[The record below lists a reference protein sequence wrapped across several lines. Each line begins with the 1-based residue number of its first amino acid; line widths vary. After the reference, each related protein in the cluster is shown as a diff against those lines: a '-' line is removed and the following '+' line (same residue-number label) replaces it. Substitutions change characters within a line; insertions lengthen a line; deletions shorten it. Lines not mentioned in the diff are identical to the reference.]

1 MAREVREEGHGVRR
15 VAPPP
20 AAATTGFRASRAA
33 RTISA
38 PLGGSDSPLTARRIL
53 LLWAPLAASWLL
65 MGVELPLFT
74 ACVARMADPEVNLA
88 AYGSLVF
95 PIALVI
101 EAPIMMLLAAAT
113 ALASDAESWG
123 RVRRFMHKA
132 SAALTAL
139 HVLIAFTPLFDLLAE
154 RVFKV
159 PAEVVEPAR
168 LGLRIM
174 TPWTWSIAYRRTHQG
189 VLIRHERGRVVML
202 GSAVRLLANV
212 GVYAIGLALT
222 RAGHAPQ
229 GIVVGAAAVASGV
242 LAEALFI
249 GACTRA
255 LLASHPLPAR
265 AVGATLTRADFL
277 RFYVPLALTPLI
289 ALATQPIGAAAM
301 ARMRDPLESL
311 AGWPG
316 VHGLL
321 FLVRTG
327 GFAFNEVVL
336 SLLAVPG
343 AVAALRRFGLALGIL
358 SSAVLVL
365 LAFTPLAG
373 AWFGSVSGLTP
384 DLVEAASTAVLFAAP
399 WPFAQALASW
409 FQGSLTFHKR
419 TRYVTE
425 SMVVYF
431 VAVTGFLWCG
441 VNLSAARGLA
451 WAVGSLTAASLVQTA
466 WLGWRARALR

>member
-1 MAREVREEGHGVRR
+1 
-15 VAPPP
+15 
-20 AAATTGFRASRAA
+20 
-33 RTISA
+33 
-38 PLGGSDSPLTARRIL
+38 LGGTDSPLTARRIL
-53 LLWAPLAASWLL
+53 ALWWPLAASWML

-74 ACVARMADPEVNLA
+74 ACVARLAEPEVNLA

-95 PIALVI
+95 PLALVI

-113 ALASDAESWG
+113 TLASDAESWG

-139 HVLIAFTPLFDLLAE
+139 HVAIAFTPLFDVLAE
-154 RVFKV
+154 RVFGV
-159 PAEVVEPAR
+159 PPEVIEPAR

-189 VLIRHERGRVVML
+189 VLIRHERGRVVMV
-202 GSAVRLLANV
+202 GSAVRLLANLT
-212 GVYAIGLALT
+212 VYALGFGLARFGRT
-222 RAGHAPQ
+222 PAGIA
-229 GIVVGAAAVASGV
+229 VGASAVVAGV

-249 GACTRA
+249 GVCTRA

-265 AVGATLTRADFL
+265 ATGSALTRAGFL
-277 RFYVPLALTPLI
+277 RFYLPLALTPLI

-311 AGWPG
+311 AAWPG

-321 FLVRTG
+321 FLVRSG

-336 SLLAVPG
+336 SLLAAQG
-343 AVAALRRFGLALGIL
+343 AVAALRRFGLVLGAL
-358 SSAVLVL
+358 SSLVLAVLV
-365 LAFTPLAG
+365 FTPLAG
-373 AWFGSVSGLTP
+373 LWFGSVSGLSSE
-384 DLVEAASTAVLFAAP
+384 LVEAASLAVLFAAP

-419 TRYVTE
+419 TRHVTE

-431 VAVTGFLWCG
+431 LAVAGFLACG
-441 VNLSAARGLA
+441 VRYGEAPGLA
-451 WAVGSLTAASLVQTA
+451 WTVGALTSASLVQTA
-466 WLGWRARALR
+466 WLGWRARALRVKNSGMI

>member
-1 MAREVREEGHGVRR
+1 LGDSS
-15 VAPPP
+15 
-20 AAATTGFRASRAA
+20 T
-33 RTISA
+33 
-38 PLGGSDSPLTARRIL
+38 PLSTRRIL
-53 LLWAPLAASWLL
+53 ALWWPLAASWLL

-74 ACVARMADPEVNLA
+74 ACVARMAEPEVNLA

-95 PIALVI
+95 PLALVI

-139 HVLIAFTPLFDLLAE
+139 HVAVAFTPLFDVLAE

-212 GVYAIGLALT
+212 GVYAVGLGLT
-222 RAGHAPQ
+222 RAGHAPA
-229 GIVVGAAAVASGV
+229 GIVVGAAAVVAGV

-255 LLASHPLPAR
+255 LLASHPLPPR
-265 AVGATLTRADFL
+265 AAGPGLTRAGFL
-277 RFYVPLALTPLI
+277 HFYVPLALTPLI

-311 AGWPG
+311 AAWPG

-343 AVAALRRFGLALGIL
+343 AVVALRRFGLVLGGL
-358 SSAVLVL
+358 SSLVL
-365 LAFTPLAG
+365 AMLVFTPLAG
-373 AWFGSVSGLTP
+373 LWFGSVSGLSP
-384 DLVEAASTAVLFAAP
+384 ALVEAASLAVLFAVP
-399 WPFAQALASW
+399 WPLAQALASW

-419 TRYVTE
+419 TRHVTE

-431 VAVTGFLWCG
+431 LAVAGFLWCG

-451 WAVGSLTAASLVQTA
+451 WTVGSLTAASLVQTA
-466 WLGWRARALR
+466 WLGWRARALRDGFREKM